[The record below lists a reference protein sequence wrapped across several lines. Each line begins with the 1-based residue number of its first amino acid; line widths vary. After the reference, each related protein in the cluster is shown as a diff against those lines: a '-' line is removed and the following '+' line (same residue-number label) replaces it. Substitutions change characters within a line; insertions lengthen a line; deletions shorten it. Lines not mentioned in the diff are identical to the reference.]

1 MVELKDFELKIK
13 GMDCPSCAM
22 NVENAVRKLNGIAET
37 NVDFIIGKAAIKYD
51 LSLTNTSEIRE
62 AIEKAGYTALEDGK
76 DGHEAS
82 CSSCSTDIFEEKLP
96 LWKQRNIH
104 IIALSSILLVLGLS
118 IEYVTGSTGLF
129 HILFLFVGVISG
141 YSIVKKGIASL
152 LKKRLDMNFLM
163 TIAAVGAFS
172 IGYGEEGASVL
183 YLFFVA
189 EFLEDYAG
197 ERARKS
203 IGSLLKLAPET
214 AIVIRDGKEVKV
226 HVHDANIND
235 IAVVRPGEKIPLDGV
250 VINGDSNVNQAAITG
265 ESMPVHKKIGDSVYA
280 GTLNE
285 HGYLEIRVTK
295 RSEDTVLSKIVRLV
309 EDAERKK
316 SPTEKFVDKF
326 ARYYTPAVIFLAVGV
341 ATVPSLVFGQPFD
354 EWLYKALVL
363 LVISCPC
370 ALAISTPVSMV
381 SGVTGA
387 AKNGV
392 LIKGGNYIE
401 EMAKAKVFVFDK
413 TGTLTEGRP
422 VVTDTIEVNNYS
434 SREILETAASI
445 EALSE
450 HPLAKAI
457 VSKARSDGVR
467 LESIIRFKTTPGK
480 GVKGDINKKTHYIG
494 SSAMFSELS
503 IPFPEEKVRELEG
516 EGKTAIIIGNQEC
529 IGIIAIM
536 DKIRDAAPETIST
549 LKKKGMKVVMLT
561 GDNER
566 IARSIASKLGIDEY
580 RAGLLPEDKV
590 RIVEELEQKY
600 GKVVM
605 VGDGVND
612 APALAKSTV
621 GIAMG
626 AIGSDVALESADIAL
641 MHDDLSKLPY
651 LFELSK
657 KTLGIVKENIFISIA
672 IKGSFAV
679 LAFSG
684 TVTLWMAVAFGDM
697 GLSLL
702 VIVNAMRLS
711 VFKLR

>member
-1 MVELKDFELKIK
+1 MVELKDFESKIK

-22 NVENAVRKLNGIAET
+22 NVENAVRKLGGIAEI
-37 NVDFIIGKAAIKYD
+37 NVDFITGKAAIKYD
-51 LSLTNTSEIRE
+51 PSRTKTSEIRE
-62 AIEKAGYTALEDGK
+62 AIVKAGYTALENGK
-76 DGHEAS
+76 DDHEAS

-96 LWKQRNIH
+96 LWKQRNIR
-104 IIALSSILLVLGLS
+104 IIALSSVLLVLGLY
-118 IEYVTGSTGLF
+118 IEYVTESKVIS
-129 HILFLFVGVISG
+129 HILFFLAGVISG
-141 YSIVKKGIASL
+141 YSIAKKGISSL

-183 YLFFVA
+183 YLFFIA

-203 IGSLLKLAPET
+203 IGALVKLAPET
-214 AIVIRDGKEVKV
+214 AIVIRDGKEVNV
-226 HVHDANIND
+226 HVQDANIND
-235 IAVVRPGEKIPLDGV
+235 ITVVRPGEKIPLDGI
-250 VINGDSNVNQAAITG
+250 VINGESSVNQAPITG
-265 ESMPVHKKIGDSVYA
+265 ESMPAHKKIGDSVYA

-285 HGYLEIRVTK
+285 QGYLEIIVTK
-295 RSEDTVLSKIVRLV
+295 RSQDTVLSKIVKLV
-309 EDAERKK
+309 GEAERKK

-326 ARYYTPAVIFLAVGV
+326 ARYYTPAVIFLAAGV
-341 ATVPSLVFGQPFD
+341 ATVPSLVFGQPFN

-370 ALAISTPVSMV
+370 ALAISTPVSMI
-381 SGVTGA
+381 SGITGA

-422 VVTDTIEVNNYS
+422 VVTDVLEVNNYS
-434 SREILETAASI
+434 ANEILEIAASI
-445 EALSE
+445 ESLSE
-450 HPLAKAI
+450 HPLARAVVAKAESGGMNLKSASEFKAI
-457 VSKARSDGVR
+457 
-467 LESIIRFKTTPGK
+467 PGK
-480 GVKGDINKKTHYIG
+480 GVRGNIDGKMYYIG
-494 SSAMFSELS
+494 NPAMFSELS
-503 IPFPEEKVRELEG
+503 IPFLQVKVRELEE
-516 EGKTAIIIGNQEC
+516 EGKTAILLGNREC
-529 IGIIAIM
+529 MGIIAIM
-536 DKIRDAAPETIST
+536 DKMRDVAPETIRL
-549 LKKKGMKVVMLT
+549 LKKNGMRVEMLT

-566 IARSIASKLGIDEY
+566 IAKAVANKLGIDEY
-580 RAGLLPEDKV
+580 HAGLLPEDKV
-590 RIVEELEQKY
+590 RIIEELDQKY

-612 APALAKSTV
+612 APALAKSSV

-626 AIGSDVALESADIAL
+626 AIGSDVALETADIAL
-641 MHDDLSKLPY
+641 MHDDISKLPY
-651 LFELSK
+651 LLKLSK
-657 KTLGIVKENIFISIA
+657 KTLGIVKENIFTSIA

-679 LAFSG
+679 LVFPG
-684 TVTLWMAVAFGDM
+684 IVTLWMAVAFGDM

-711 VFKLR
+711 VLK

>member
-13 GMDCPSCAM
+13 AMDCPSCAM
-22 NVENAVRKLNGIAET
+22 NVENAVRKLNGIAEI

-51 LSLTNTSEIRE
+51 PSLINTSEIRE

-76 DGHEAS
+76 DDHEVS

-96 LWKQRNIH
+96 LWKQRNIR
-104 IIALSSILLVLGLS
+104 IIALASVLLLLGLS
-118 IEYVTGSTGLF
+118 IEAVTGLTALS

-141 YSIVKKGIASL
+141 YSIAKKGIASL

-183 YLFFVA
+183 YLFFIA

-203 IGSLLKLAPET
+203 IGALVKLAPET
-214 AIVIRDGKEVKV
+214 VIVIRDGKEVNM
-226 HVHDANIND
+226 HVHDASIND
-235 IAVVRPGEKIPLDGV
+235 IAVIRPGEKIPLDGI
-250 VINGDSNVNQAAITG
+250 VINGESSVNQAAITG

-285 HGYLEIRVTK
+285 HGYLEIRVSK
-295 RSEDTVLSKIVRLV
+295 RSEDTVISKIVRLV
-309 EDAERKK
+309 EEAERKK

-326 ARYYTPAVIFLAVGV
+326 ARYYTPVVIFLAVGV

-354 EWLYKALVL
+354 VWLYRALVL

-370 ALAISTPVSMV
+370 ALAISTPVSMI
-381 SGVTGA
+381 SGITGA

-422 VVTDTIEVNNYS
+422 VVTDVLEVNNYS
-434 SREILETAASI
+434 ANEILEIAASI
-445 EALSE
+445 ESLSG
-450 HPLAKAI
+450 HPLARAVVAKAGSWGMSLKSASEFNAI
-457 VSKARSDGVR
+457 
-467 LESIIRFKTTPGK
+467 PGK
-480 GVKGDINKKTHYIG
+480 GVKGNIDGKMYYIG
-494 SSAMFSELS
+494 SPAMFSELS
-503 IPFPEEKVRELEG
+503 IPFPQAKVKELEE
-516 EGKTAIIIGNQEC
+516 EGKTAILVGNQEC
-529 IGIIAIM
+529 MGIIAIM
-536 DKIRDAAPETIST
+536 DKVRDAAPGTIRL
-549 LKKKGMKVVMLT
+549 LKKKGMRVVMLT

-566 IARSIASKLGIDEY
+566 IAKAISNKLGIEEY
-580 RAGLLPEDKV
+580 HAGLLPEDKV
-590 RIVEELEQKY
+590 MMIEELNQKY
-600 GKVVM
+600 GKVIM

-612 APALAKSTV
+612 APALARASV

-626 AIGSDVALESADIAL
+626 VIGSDVALETADIAL
-641 MHDDLSKLPY
+641 MHDDISKLPY
-651 LFELSK
+651 LLKLSK
-657 KTLGIVKENIFISIA
+657 KTLGIVKENIFTSIA

-679 LAFSG
+679 LAFPG
-684 TVTLWMAVAFGDM
+684 IVTLWMAVAFGDM

-711 VFKLR
+711 VLK